1 MRLHWIGLLTALL
14 MAPAHAGIPDDPAQ
28 VRPVSEGTRAPSFS
42 ARMADGALRTF
53 SPDGYSRPT
62 IVLFYRGGWCP
73 YCNSQLSDLRLVEAK
88 LRDRGFEI
96 VFQSTDRP
104 QLLYSSLKAADIHYT
119 LLSDSH
125 LRAARA
131 FHVAY
136 HLDDATLARQR
147 EYGVDLERTTGTKQH
162 ELPVPSVFIIDTS
175 GTIRFVYSNPDYTI
189 RLGADALWTAAAP
202 FAMSCGARAI
212 TSILMPVLS
221 TRLAL
226 IMVAAGQISPKYL
239 RRGGRQCQYGLW
251 EEICTSR
258 EPRRPIWVRRDER
271 VASHID
277 PEPCAGIREDVGE
290 A

>member
-1 MRLHWIGLLTALL
+1 MQPYSSFIGLLAV
-14 MAPAHAGIPDDPAQ
+14 MAVMSARAEIPADPTQ
-28 VRPVSEGTRAPSFS
+28 VHPLPVGARAPMFEGVS
-42 ARMADGALRTF
+42 ADGKVRSFTPGGF
-53 SPDGYSRPT
+53 RQPT
-62 IVLFYRGGWCP
+62 IVIFYRGGWCP
-73 YCNSQLSDLRLVEAK
+73 YCNMQLSDLRLVEPK
-88 LRDRGFEI
+88 LREQGFEI
-96 VFQSTDRP
+96 VFLSTDRP

-202 FAMSCGARAI
+202 
-212 TSILMPVLS
+212 
-221 TRLAL
+221 LAT
-226 IMVAAGQISPKYL
+226 VK
-239 RRGGRQCQYGLW
+239 
-251 EEICTSR
+251 
-258 EPRRPIWVRRDER
+258 
-271 VASHID
+271 
-277 PEPCAGIREDVGE
+277 
-290 A
+290 